1 MKHYNYIIEKCETNL
16 NEKRRMKKAIL
27 VSMDELENQ
36 IKKIVNSKS
45 WKLTKPLRKLSEI
58 LKIKNNVEV
67 LWESIFI
74 IVGLEINLYLN

>member
-1 MKHYNYIIEKCETNL
+1 
-16 NEKRRMKKAIL
+16 MKKAIL

>member
-1 MKHYNYIIEKCETNL
+1 
-16 NEKRRMKKAIL
+16 
-27 VSMDELENQ
+27 MDELENQ

-45 WKLTKPLRKLSEI
+45 WKLTKPLRKLREI